1 MRNGRPTGPL
11 SVCDVS
17 RPLSPCGTPAAYER
31 HRRRNEPVD
40 DACRAAARERALER
54 RLAEVGRQI
63 AAKTALLA
71 AAGDGAPEPTDK
83 LREARWTMLQ
93 LRAALE
99 VAPPSAAAS
108 IARAYLAA
116 VDAVVALEAPK
127 KQTSLVDQLAAAREA
142 RLARGSE

>member
-1 MRNGRPTGPL
+1 
-11 SVCDVS
+11 
-17 RPLSPCGTPAAYER
+17 
-31 HRRRNEPVD
+31 
-40 DACRAAARERALER
+40 
-54 RLAEVGRQI
+54 
-63 AAKTALLA
+63 
-71 AAGDGAPEPTDK
+71 
-83 LREARWTMLQ
+83 MLQ